1 VRWRSVLVRSVV
13 PLGVALVLTGCG
25 GSATE
30 PGQSDGKRFIEGT
43 GEIMI
48 VASAERKAA
57 PDLRGTTLDG
67 KPLALADYRGK
78 VVVLNVWASWCAPCR
93 AEAPGMERIYRSER
107 SKGVEFVGIDTR
119 DQPDN
124 ARAFVRN
131 FSLTYP
137 SLVDSGG
144 QMVLQFKGTLP
155 PNAIPT
161 TLILDR
167 QGRIAV
173 RALKPL
179 TEEELRRALDP
190 VVAEPA

>member
-1 VRWRSVLVRSVV
+1 VLVLS
-13 PLGVALVLTGCG
+13 GCA

-30 PGQSDGKRFIEGT
+30 AGQPDGKRFVEGT
-43 GEIMI
+43 GEITA
-48 VASAERKAA
+48 VAPADRKAA
-57 PDLRGTTLDG
+57 PDLSGTTLDG
-67 KPLALADYRGK
+67 KPLSLAGYRGR

-93 AEAPGMERIYRSER
+93 AEAPGMERVYRSEQ
-107 SKGVEFVGIDTR
+107 SKGVEFIGIDTR

-137 SLVDSGG
+137 NLVDSDS
-144 QMVLQFKGTLP
+144 QMVLRFKGTLP

-179 TEEELRRALDP
+179 TEEELRRVLDP
-190 VVAEPA
+190 VVTEPA